1 MNNKMNNKI
10 NPINTS
16 MSRRFAIQIMAAGAL
31 GASGLP
37 LVAQVSYPSKGLRMV
52 VPFPPGGGTDT
63 VARALSQRLSAA
75 LGQAVIVDNKAGA
88 GTTIGLAE
96 VARAT
101 PDGYTVGVGGSSDPL
116 LRLLYDNLPFNP
128 TQDLV
133 FVSTLASS
141 PIALAVGNNVPAK
154 TITEFISY
162 AKSRST
168 SPLAYAS
175 VGIASPQHLAGI
187 HFSAM
192 TGAPLIHVP
201 YRGTSPALNDL
212 LGGHIPVAMLGLPS
226 VLPHARTGKLRI
238 LGVASAARSQLAIE
252 IPTIAESGVKGFEA
266 GFWYH
271 VVVPRGTP
279 TDVIQRLRLVIDRII
294 TNPEMKEYLAGQGFE
309 ALTLSPDESMRAL
322 QLETEKWSRIIREN
336 NIRGS

>member
-1 MNNKMNNKI
+1 MSKKI
-10 NPINTS
+10 FSATS
-16 MSRRFAIQIMAAGAL
+16 SVSRRGTIQIIAAGAL
-31 GASGLP
+31 GVSGLP
-37 LVAQVSYPSKGLRMV
+37 LMAQVSYPNKNLRMV
-52 VPFPPGGGTDT
+52 VPFPPAGGTDT
-63 VARALSQRLSAA
+63 VARALAQRLSTA
-75 LGQAVIVDNKAGA
+75 LSQAVVVDNKAGA
-88 GTTIGLAE
+88 GTTFGLAE

-101 PDGYTVGVGGSSDPL
+101 PDGYTIGIGGTSDPL
-116 LRLLYDNLPFNP
+116 LGLLYDNLPFNP

-154 TITEFISY
+154 NITEFISY
-162 AKSRST
+162 AKGRSQ

-192 TGAPLIHVP
+192 TGAPLIHAP
-201 YRGTSPALNDL
+201 YRGTGPALNDL
-212 LGGHIPVAMLGLPS
+212 LGGHVPAAMLGLPS
-226 VLPHARTGKLRI
+226 LLPHARNGKLRI
-238 LGVASAARSQLAIE
+238 LGVASAKRSPLAIE
-252 IPTIAESGVKGFEA
+252 IPTIAESGVGGFEA

-279 TDVIQRLRLVIDRII
+279 ADVIQRLRLAIDRVISS
-294 TNPEMKEYLAGQGFE
+294 PDMKDYLAGNGFE
-309 ALTLSPDESMRAL
+309 ALTLSPEESVRAL
-322 QLETEKWSRIIREN
+322 KLETEKWSRIIREN

>member
-1 MNNKMNNKI
+1 MNNKI
-10 NPINTS
+10 NPFNTS
-16 MSRRFAIQIMAAGAL
+16 MSRRLAIQIVAAGTL
-31 GASGLP
+31 GTSGFP

-63 VARALSQRLSAA
+63 VARALAQRLSAA
-75 LGQAVIVDNKAGA
+75 LGQSVIVDNKAGA

-96 VARAT
+96 VARAS
-101 PDGYTVGVGGSSDPL
+101 PDGYTVGIGGTSDPL
-116 LRLLYDNLPFNP
+116 LSLLYDNLSFNP

-133 FVSTLASS
+133 FVSTLAST
-141 PIALAVGNNVPAK
+141 PIALAVGNNVPAR

-162 AKSRST
+162 AKSRSS

-192 TGAPLIHVP
+192 TGAPLIHAA
-201 YRGTSPALNDL
+201 YKGTGPALNDL

-238 LGVASAARSQLAIE
+238 LGVASATRSQLAID
-252 IPTIAESGVKGFEA
+252 IPTIAESGVNGFEA

-279 TDVIQRLRLVIDRII
+279 ADVIQRLRLAIDRVV

-309 ALTLSPDESMRAL
+309 ALTLSPNESIRAL
-322 QLETEKWSRIIREN
+322 KLETEKWSRIIREN

>member
-1 MNNKMNNKI
+1 MSKKMTLFNRSI
-10 NPINTS
+10 
-16 MSRRFAIQIMAAGAL
+16 SRRFALQSMAAGAL

-37 LVAQVSYPSKGLRMV
+37 LMAQASFPNKSMKII

-63 VARALSQRLSAA
+63 VARALAQRLSAA
-75 LGQAVIVDNKAGA
+75 LGHAVIVDNKAGA

-96 VARAT
+96 VARAA
-101 PDGYTVGVGGSSDPL
+101 PDGYTMGIGGNSDPL
-116 LRLLYDNLPFNP
+116 LPLLYDNLSFNRS
-128 TQDLV
+128 QDLV

-154 TITEFISY
+154 NIREFISY
-162 AKSRST
+162 AKGRSS

-175 VGIASPQHLAGI
+175 VGITSPQHLAGI

-192 TGAPLIHVP
+192 TGVPLVHSP
-201 YRGTSPALNDL
+201 YRGTGPALNDL

-226 VLPHARTGKLRI
+226 LLPHARNGKLKI
-238 LGVASAARSQLAIE
+238 LGVASATRSQLASE
-252 IPTIAESGVKGFEA
+252 IPTIAESGVDGFEA

-279 TDVIQRLRLVIDRII
+279 IDVIQRLRTAIDRVI
-294 TNPEMKEYLAGQGFE
+294 NSSEMKAYLAGIGFE
-309 ALTLSPDESMRAL
+309 ALTLSPTESAGAL
-322 QLETEKWSRIIREN
+322 RLETEKWSRIIREK
-336 NIRGS
+336 NIRG

>member
-1 MNNKMNNKI
+1 MSKQMSAAS
-10 NPINTS
+10 PS
-16 MSRRFAIQIMAAGAL
+16 LSRRAAIQIMSAGAL
-31 GASGLP
+31 SAAAPP
-37 LVAQVSYPSKGLRMV
+37 LLAQVNYPVKTIRMV

-63 VARALSQRLSAA
+63 VARAVAQRLSNM
-75 LGQAVIVDNKAGA
+75 LGQAVVVDNKAGA
-88 GTTIGLAE
+88 GTTIGLTD
-96 VARAT
+96 VARAA
-101 PDGYTVGVGGSSDPL
+101 PDGYTVGIGGTSDPL
-116 LRLLYDNLPFNP
+116 LPLLYDSLQFNP

-141 PIALAVGNNVPAK
+141 PIALAVSNNTPAK

-168 SPLAYAS
+168 SPLAFAS
-175 VGIASPQHLAGI
+175 VGVASPQHLAGM

-192 TGAPLIHVP
+192 TGAPLIHAP
-201 YRGTSPALNDL
+201 YRGTGPALNDL

-238 LGVASAARSQLAIE
+238 LGVASATRSQLAIDV
-252 IPTIAESGVKGFEA
+252 PTIAESGVNGFEA

-279 TDVIQRLRLVIDRII
+279 ADVVQRLRLAIDRVI
-294 TNPEMKEYLAGQGFE
+294 TSQEMTEYLAANGFE
-309 ALTLSPDESMRAL
+309 ALTLSPGESMRAL
-322 QLETEKWSRIIREN
+322 KLETEKWSRIIREN
-336 NIRGS
+336 NIRGF